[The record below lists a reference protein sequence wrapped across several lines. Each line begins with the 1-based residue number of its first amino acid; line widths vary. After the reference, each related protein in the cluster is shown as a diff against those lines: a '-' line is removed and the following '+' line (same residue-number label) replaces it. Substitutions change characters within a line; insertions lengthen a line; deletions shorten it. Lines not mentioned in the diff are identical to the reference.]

1 MDADVRA
8 FLEALDPEQRDLAEP
23 LHTLVLES
31 APSLRA
37 WVNTDR
43 WLAGYLFYG
52 TNASGMV
59 FGIGPTAKSSVTF
72 HAMPW
77 YGSPELRAR
86 YADELDRY
94 VAGKSCLRF
103 PAGTVLPLD
112 ALRGVVEATP
122 RYLEV
127 AADALAKRRR

>member
-1 MDADVRA
+1 VDSDVRA
-8 FLEALDPEQRDLAEP
+8 FLDALDPAQRALAQP
-23 LHTLVLES
+23 LHELVLEA

-43 WLAGYLFYG
+43 WLAGYLFHG
-52 TNASGMV
+52 TDAAGMV
-59 FGIGPTAKSSVTF
+59 FGIGPTARSSVTF

-86 YADELDRY
+86 YDDALGGY

-112 ALRGVVEATP
+112 ALRSIVEATP
-122 RYLEV
+122 RYLEI
-127 AADALAKRRR
+127 AAEALADRRR

>member
-1 MDADVRA
+1 VDADVPA
-8 FLEALDPEQRDLAEP
+8 FLESLAPAQRALAEP
-23 LHTLVLES
+23 LHVLVLES

-43 WLAGYLFYG
+43 WLVGYLFHG
-52 TNASGMV
+52 TDASGMV
-59 FGIGPTAKSSVTF
+59 FGIGPTARSSVTF

-77 YGSPELRAR
+77 YGSPALRAR
-86 YADELDRY
+86 YADELGRY

-103 PAGTVLPLD
+103 PADTVLPLD

-127 AADALAKRRR
+127 AADALASRRR